1 MDPNTQLV
9 FVYGTLKRGQSN
21 HHWLSGA
28 RWQGEVALAGLV
40 LHDLGPFPMA
50 VEGEGTVRGEL
61 YAVDAAGLARLDVL
75 EGHPRLYNRL
85 IRPLPDGRQAWVY
98 VGRAA
103 QVRHAPQLPDGD
115 WQGRSQSRRGSRPPR
130 QEGPAADT

>member
-1 MDPNTQLV
+1 MDPTAELV
-9 FVYGTLKRGQSN
+9 FVYGTLKRGQAN

-28 RWQGEVALAGLV
+28 PWRGEIVLAGLV

-75 EGHPRLYNRL
+75 EGYPRLYTRQT
-85 IRPLPDGRQAWVY
+85 RPLPDGRRAWVY

-103 QVRHAPQLPDGD
+103 QVRHAPQLPDGT
-115 WQGRSQSRRGSRPPR
+115 WHGGSRSRRGSRPDR
-130 QEGPAADT
+130 QGGPAAAD